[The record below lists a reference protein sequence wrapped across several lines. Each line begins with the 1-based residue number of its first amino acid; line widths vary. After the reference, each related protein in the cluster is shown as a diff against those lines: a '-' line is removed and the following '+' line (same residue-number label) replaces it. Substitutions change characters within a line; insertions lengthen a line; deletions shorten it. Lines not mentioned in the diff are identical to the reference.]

1 MSILRSENDNVV
13 SLLKLLT
20 KVCINKTNK
29 IEMVSI
35 RKFSNTTGSLTEAI
49 LNTYYK
55 DLLNESLKDNKNTKG
70 LIKLK
75 PDSWLNL
82 IDLTKYTDNMERFN
96 LPPVNN
102 DIINK
107 IIDRLQY
114 EIDLYRRIAN
124 DDIKQSITNINN
136 YKNSIEP
143 AKALT
148 DLFALV
154 PVKNISTIELLR
166 DKGLLTTDVTKSILK
181 NNSDF
186 KIIPTM
192 KDVLLTL
199 DTIDN
204 DPE

>member
-55 DLLNESLKDNKNTKG
+55 DLLNKSLKDNKNTKG